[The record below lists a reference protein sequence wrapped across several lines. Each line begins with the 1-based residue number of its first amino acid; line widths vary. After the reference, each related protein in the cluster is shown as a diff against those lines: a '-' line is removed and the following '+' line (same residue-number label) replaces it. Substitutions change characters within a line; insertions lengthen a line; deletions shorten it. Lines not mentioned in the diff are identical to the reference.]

1 MFKKITQTVTIVVF
15 ATCLYFS
22 SAKYEPIADEMI
34 VAAVSSVS
42 IKTTKIEVA
51 EIQPNVVPIV
61 TSSAYTAGISES
73 TTNSPITDAEI
84 DLIALLTMAEAEGEC
99 EEGKRLVIDTILNR
113 LDHEDFPNT
122 VTDVIYQQDQFS
134 SVWNGRIDQCFVMD
148 DIRLLVHDELKSRRN
163 ADVIYFTAGHYG
175 KYGKPMFSIENHYF
189 SSY

>member
-22 SAKYEPIADEMI
+22 SVKYEPIADEMI

-61 TSSAYTAGISES
+61 TSSAYTAGISKS
-73 TTNSPITDAEI
+73 TTNFPITDAEI
-84 DLIALLTMAEAEGEC
+84 DLIALITMAEAESEC

-134 SVWNGRIDQCFVMD
+134 SVWNGRIDQCFVID

>member
-22 SAKYEPIADEMI
+22 SVKHEPIADEMI

-61 TSSAYTAGISES
+61 TSLAYTASVSES
-73 TTNSPITDAEI
+73 TNNFPITDAEI
-84 DLIALLTMAEAEGEC
+84 DLIALITMAEAEGEC

>member
-22 SAKYEPIADEMI
+22 SFKHEPIADEMI

-73 TTNSPITDAEI
+73 TTNFPITDAEI
-84 DLIALLTMAEAEGEC
+84 DLIALITMAEAEGEC

-148 DIRLLVHDELKSRRN
+148 DIRLLVCDELKSRRN